1 MMYILEN
8 YYYIPFA
15 AFTFM
20 TLKFFSKKDWPI
32 ISLIYFILSIY
43 LCTGLKYLYQSVHSK
58 TRSAGTRATPQFF
71 TVLAF
76 HCFQKGTFPVWRV
89 LSNADGIFKSHGS
102 SPRATQMPLA
112 TLTATELS

>member
-32 ISLIYFILSIY
+32 ISLIYFIFSILVLG
-43 LCTGLKYLYQSVHSK
+43 LCQPHMLLLQPIPH
-58 TRSAGTRATPQFF
+58 F
-71 TVLAF
+71 
-76 HCFQKGTFPVWRV
+76 
-89 LSNADGIFKSHGS
+89 
-102 SPRATQMPLA
+102 MPLLYITQGLCA
-112 TLTATELS
+112 C